1 LAVIIPQQKTEKPG
15 AGVLLAAWI
24 VGLIFFIPLSLLYLI
39 IPLIGWG
46 LLAIGLVSLVL
57 TFSAWD
63 KAKKG
68 ESASS
73 EGVVGG
79 ILMLLSVNV
88 IAGIL
93 AIIGGAMSG

>member
-1 LAVIIPQQKTEKPG
+1 
-15 AGVLLAAWI
+15 
-24 VGLIFFIPLSLLYLI
+24 LSLLYLV
-39 IPLIGWG
+39 IPLIDWG
-46 LLAIGLVSLVL
+46 LLAIGLVGLVL

-73 EGVVGG
+73 EGVAGG